1 MTYKYLEH
9 EADVGILA
17 IGDSL
22 EHAFVEGAKAMFNV
36 MVDIEGVK
44 AGKDIQI
51 ECNAK
56 DIPALFVEWLN
67 ELINKRDVEDM
78 FFSDFE
84 VMIDKA
90 EHNYFL
96 TGKAKGETINLRTHK
111 VKTEVKAATYSGLKY
126 EEKDNKHK
134 LQCVLD
140 I

>member
-17 IGDSL
+17 IGDTV
-22 EHAFVEGAKAMFNV
+22 EHAFAEGAKAMFNI
-36 MVDIEGVK
+36 MVEIEGVK
-44 AGKDIQI
+44 PEKSIDI
-51 ECNAK
+51 ECTAK
-56 DIPALFVEWLN
+56 DIPALFIEWLN

-78 FFSDFE
+78 LFSEFE
-84 VMIDKA
+84 VKIDKG

-96 TGKAKGETINLRTHK
+96 TGKAKGETINLDTHK
-111 VKTEVKAATYSGLKY
+111 VKTEVKAATYYGLKF
-126 EEKDNKHK
+126 EEKEDKFY

>member
-17 IGDSL
+17 IGDSID
-22 EHAFVEGAKAMFNV
+22 HAFVEGAKAMFGV
-36 MVDIEGVK
+36 MVELGDVKTVKDIE
-44 AGKDIQI
+44 I

-67 ELINKRDVEDM
+67 ELINKRDVEEM
-78 FFSDFE
+78 FFSEFE
-84 VMIDKA
+84 VKIEKG

-96 TGKAKGETINLRTHK
+96 TGKAKGESMNQAKHEI
-111 VKTEVKAATYSGLKY
+111 KTEVKAATYSGLKF
-126 EEKDNKHK
+126 EEKDNKFY